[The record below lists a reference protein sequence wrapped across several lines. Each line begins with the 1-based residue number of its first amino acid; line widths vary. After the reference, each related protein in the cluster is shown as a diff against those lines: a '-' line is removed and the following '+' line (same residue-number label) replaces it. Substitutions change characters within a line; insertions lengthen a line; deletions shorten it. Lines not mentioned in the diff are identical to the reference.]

1 MLHSSQASEY
11 QRSAK
16 SQTMA
21 GYDAGSFTISSMTAA
36 STDILRLSTPDN
48 GHQMLGGSMDAFDQ
62 ELGFEGE
69 GLFYESNRDD
79 VNTSNL
85 PPIPFTPSYELSDP
99 FSSTFEDPFS
109 YQSNT
114 DFSSLLD
121 DTNSHP
127 HNESSSSTAELDNKL
142 LGFGAPILKAPIL
155 DDAGQTWPAMNAELY
170 GMFFVAEDVFGDN
183 NTNAHRPLELT
194 CYRRNLFQIS
204 GTVALSRGLKSMVNE
219 QGQQVPL
226 YDMTATISALESIE
240 GKSTE
245 IISVPWKTSTGTS
258 SEDKAGAAPPKWP
271 LDLSMNPELDPNVVS
286 IPIAWKRL
294 QFKHATA
301 NNGRRKGL
309 QQHYVIQI
317 NLMAT
322 LATGETVKLAEIQS
336 GPIIVR
342 GRSPRNFDSRK
353 DVPLSERK
361 LDSKPRTMSDTS
373 VSAPQV
379 KVDPGVANS
388 SYRFYALNALQQPL
402 DLPDWN
408 NTPLSSP
415 SASEIHARQAKRPTI
430 SNQSSSTSNPNR
442 PPVPKARWKSE
453 SVPAKSSQATAP
465 IDLSLADDEYGK
477 AHPSSHP
484 RIGEPASPILDR
496 DRLGKKSAGSPIEN
510 ADLLYEYFP
519 LSLDDWMPPV
529 DAIYRPHVVH
539 HTVVPPDLK
548 AAQVKNKT
556 KRYFSADD

>member
-1 MLHSSQASEY
+1 
-11 QRSAK
+11 
-16 SQTMA
+16 
-21 GYDAGSFTISSMTAA
+21 
-36 STDILRLSTPDN
+36 
-48 GHQMLGGSMDAFDQ
+48 MDAFDHD
-62 ELGFEGE
+62 LSFEGE
-69 GLFYESNRDD
+69 GLFNRDD
-79 VNTSNL
+79 VNTSGL
-85 PPIPFTPSYELSDP
+85 PPLPFTPSYELSDA
-99 FSSTFEDPFS
+99 FSTTFEDPFS

-114 DFSSLLD
+114 DFSSILED
-121 DTNSHP
+121 NNTHP
-127 HNESSSSTAELDNKL
+127 HNESSHNTVDPDNKL
-142 LGFGAPILKAPIL
+142 LGFGVTNVKAPIF
-155 DDAGQTWPAMNAELY
+155 DDAGHTWPAMTAELY

-183 NTNAHRPLELT
+183 NTNANRPLELT

-204 GTVALSRGLKSMVNE
+204 GTVTLSRGIKSMVNE
-219 QGQQVPL
+219 HGQQVPL
-226 YDMTATISALESIE
+226 YDMMATISALESIE

-258 SEDKAGAAPPKWP
+258 SEDKAGAAPPQWP
-271 LDLSMNPELDPNVVS
+271 LDLSMNPELDPSVVS

-317 NLMAT
+317 NIMAT
-322 LATGETVKLAEIQS
+322 LATGETVKLAEIRS

-353 DVPLSERK
+353 DVPLSEKK
-361 LDSKPRTMSDTS
+361 LDSKPRTMSDAG

-388 SYRFYALNALQQPL
+388 SYRFYALNALQQQPL
-402 DLPDWN
+402 DLPDWTN
-408 NTPLSSP
+408 NPLATLST
-415 SASEIHARQAKRPTI
+415 SEIHARQAKRPTLT
-430 SNQSSSTSNPNR
+430 NQSSSASNPPR

-453 SVPAKSSQATAP
+453 SVPTKSSQATAP

-477 AHPSSHP
+477 AHPGGHLRP
-484 RIGEPASPILDR
+484 GEPASPVIDR
-496 DRLGKKSAGSPIEN
+496 DRLGKKGVGSPVEN

-539 HTVVPPDLK
+539 HTIVPPDLK